1 MSQLWL
7 VVLVVV
13 AAAGIWLGFAEDFE
27 IGMVVALVALVAA
40 TLYAFHGGFGSLG
53 ELPEYAVSEP
63 KPPKQK
69 RGMSNQDMATMKL
82 TALVVIGVVVGAGGF
97 WLGFAEDIEVAL
109 LIGVLAVAGATLAA
123 FRGKAA
129 F

>member
-69 RGMSNQDMATMKL
+69 GGMPNQDMATMKL

>member
-40 TLYAFHGGFGSLG
+40 TLYAFHTD
-53 ELPEYAVSEP
+53 AA
-63 KPPKQK
+63 KQWT
-69 RGMSNQDMATMKL
+69 STH
-82 TALVVIGVVVGAGGF
+82 
-97 WLGFAEDIEVAL
+97 WLGP
-109 LIGVLAVAGATLAA
+109 
-123 FRGKAA
+123 
-129 F
+129 

>member
-63 KPPKQK
+63 QPPKQK
-69 RGMSNQDMATMKL
+69 SGLSNQDMATMKL

-109 LIGVLAVAGATLAA
+109 LIGVLALAGATLAA